1 MLLTLNI
8 ICRFPAC
15 YSAEV
20 APLVWVLE
28 GGVPLEHL
36 ISCVPGI
43 EIIVTKSGVKKVSW
57 AENKPPTTIGRSRS
71 KFHLSPKLV

>member
-1 MLLTLNI
+1 MEFFESLNNRGLLY
-8 ICRFPAC
+8 FSFSAC

-28 GGVPLEHL
+28 GGVSLEHL

-43 EIIVTKSGVKKVSW
+43 EIMISKNGVKKVSW
-57 AENKPPTTIGRSRS
+57 AENKPPVSIGM
-71 KFHLSPKLV
+71 